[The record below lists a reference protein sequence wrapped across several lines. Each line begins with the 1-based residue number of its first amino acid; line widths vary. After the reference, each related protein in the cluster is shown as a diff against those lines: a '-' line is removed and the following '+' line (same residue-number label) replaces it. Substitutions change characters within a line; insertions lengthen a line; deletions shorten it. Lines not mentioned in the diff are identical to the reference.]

1 MIEDKELAQLFKAE
15 SAEHLARLDDG
26 LLRLE
31 KTPADQPLL
40 EEVFRESHSLKG
52 AARMLG
58 LSKIEAAAH
67 GLETILNTARKGE
80 TPLTPDA
87 IERMTAVLGDL
98 RRLVQEALGGEP
110 AGVIS
115 GFSEPPPQPSPASG
129 GGRQGSKPRVR
140 EGASTLSLQ
149 VIAHQPLPPLA
160 GEGWDGGRGTAA
172 EPFRIETVRVE
183 TRKLDDLLTLVGELS
198 VIEGRAQHRL
208 SLMDDLLERWALL
221 ERGRKKF
228 QSTLR
233 DLEIGAKTSEAL
245 RTENEVLAQ
254 FGNSL
259 KQARDAFYEDG
270 ARLETTVNTLE
281 ERVHAARLLPLSTVF
296 ALFPRMVRDLAKQQD
311 KEVELV
317 IEGGEIGVDKRIL
330 EEMKDPLMHLLRN
343 AIDHGIEA
351 PDERERQGKPHSGT
365 VRLQAMREGSGVL
378 LEVRDDGRGLNLE
391 AIRQGALKRGL
402 HDEATLAAMTP
413 AQLQQLIFLPGFST
427 STFVT
432 ELSGRGVGLDVV
444 RVNVERL
451 KGDIRMESSPQQG
464 TAMQVR
470 LPLSLATTRLLL
482 ASVGGR
488 LYGLPIELV
497 HTSRRVREEDIFT
510 LEGRPAISLD
520 GQPVIAPR
528 LADLL
533 ELPPPPQPSD
543 GTTSHST
550 RLPQNGSQVAGYPA
564 SGGGRQTPPP
574 SFDKLRT
581 GQASPA
587 LRAREGAAPHPNL
600 PPQAGEGVK
609 TPSLASVAR
618 GGGLGRGLVCIVLQV
633 GDERLG
639 LRVDELLD
647 EEEVV
652 AKPLGAPLTRV
663 RNISGLAILGS
674 GEICAV
680 LNHADLLR
688 SAHKL
693 ATVPG
698 ETKTKRIAATA
709 KTAILLVEDSALVRA
724 MEKRILEDAGY
735 EVVAAVDG
743 VDALD
748 ALGRRPFAAVVSD
761 ILMPNMD
768 GLTLTARIRQEPR
781 YKDLPVILVTSLSS
795 DEDKRRG
802 LEVGANA
809 YIPKPSFDQ
818 RVLLETLRR
827 LI

>member
-15 SAEHLARLDDG
+15 SDEHLARLDDG
-26 LLRLE
+26 LLHLE
-31 KTPADQPLL
+31 KTPADPALL

-80 TPLTPDA
+80 APLTSDV

-98 RRLVQEALGGEP
+98 RKLVQEALSGAHVGTKIGLQDSAAP
-110 AGVIS
+110 ATPAVVPP
-115 GFSEPPPQPSPASG
+115 FSAGDKRPHPNLPPQAEEGVEAPSLARS
-129 GGRQGSKPRVR
+129 
-140 EGASTLSLQ
+140 
-149 VIAHQPLPPLA
+149 A
-160 GEGWDGGRGTAA
+160 GEGWGGGNALPQAA

-208 SLMDDLLERWALL
+208 SLMDALL
-221 ERGRKKF
+221 EQWAMLERSRGKGKAE
-228 QSTLR
+228 SGLWNA
-233 DLEIGAKTSEAL
+233 E
-245 RTENEVLAQ
+245 
-254 FGNSL
+254 FGNKL
-259 KQARDAFYEDG
+259 KEARDAFYEDST
-270 ARLETTVNTLE
+270 RLETTVNTLE
-281 ERVHAARLLPLSTVF
+281 DRVHAARLLPLSTVF
-296 ALFPRMVRDLAKQQD
+296 ALFPRMVHDLAKAQG
-311 KEVELV
+311 KEAELA

-343 AIDHGIEA
+343 AIDHGIEPPA
-351 PDERERQGKPHSGT
+351 ERERQGKPRGGM
-365 VRLQAMREGSGVL
+365 VRLRALREDSTVL
-378 LEVRDDGRGLNLE
+378 LEVRDDGHGLNLE
-391 AIRQGALKRGL
+391 AIKQVALKHGL
-402 HDEATLAAMTP
+402 HDEAALAAMTP

-444 RVNVERL
+444 RVNVEHL

-464 TAMQVR
+464 TVMQVR

-482 ASVGGR
+482 AAVGDR
-488 LYGLPIELV
+488 CYGLPIEFV
-497 HTSRRVREEDIFT
+497 HTSLRVREEDLFT
-510 LEGRPAISLD
+510 LEGRPAIKLE

-533 ELPPPPQPSD
+533 ELLPPPQPSPASR
-543 GTTSHST
+543 G
-550 RLPQNGSQVAGYPA
+550 GSNSPLSQPSPA
-564 SGGGRQTPPP
+564 SGGGRNSPP
-574 SFDKLRT
+574 S
-581 GQASPA
+581 QPSPA
-587 LRAREGAAPHPNL
+587 SEGRSNAPSLARS
-600 PPQAGEGVK
+600 AGEGW
-609 TPSLASVAR
+609 
-618 GGGLGRGLVCIVLQV
+618 GGGSQTVCIVLQV

-652 AKPLGAPLTRV
+652 AKPLGAPLVRV
-663 RNISGLAILGS
+663 RNVAALTMLGS

-680 LNHADLLR
+680 LNPADLVRTAHKGVR
-688 SAHKL
+688 SA
-693 ATVPG
+693 ASVPQ
-698 ETKTKRIAATA
+698 AAIHAPQA
-709 KTAILLVEDSALVRA
+709 KVGILLVEDSALVRA

-743 VDALD
+743 VDGLS
-748 ALGRRPFAAVVSD
+748 ALGRRSFAAVVSD
-761 ILMPNMD
+761 IVMPNMD

-781 YKDLPVILVTSLSS
+781 YKELPVILVTTLSS

-802 LEVGANA
+802 LEAGANA

-818 RVLLETLRR
+818 RVLLETLQR
-827 LI
+827 LIGR